1 MCFSAKASFTAA
13 TVLVVIGALLVRR
26 THDKRCLFLALIP
39 FFFAVQ
45 QAAEGFLWLNRAP
58 YISKWVFLSFAF
70 VVWPLWIPF
79 SFWYAE
85 ETPFRKQAM
94 AFCLGIGLVVGF
106 LLAMAIPHVQVAAV
120 KHIQYIYSYRG
131 LGLFYMLAT
140 LLPFFLSSLSKAWAL
155 GLLFLICALIVLW
168 VERTFFIS
176 MWCFFSA
183 LISLGLL
190 QVFSSSQQ
198 NH

>member
-13 TVLVVIGALLVRR
+13 AVLVVMGALLMRR
-26 THDKRCLFLALIP
+26 PYDRRLVFLTLIP
-39 FFFAVQ
+39 FFFAIQ
-45 QAAEGFLWLNRAP
+45 QAAEGFLWLKVTP
-58 YISKWVFLSFAF
+58 DVSKWVFLSFAF
-70 VVWPLWIPF
+70 VVWPIWIPF

-106 LLAMAIPHVQVAAV
+106 LLAMAIPHVQIYATQ
-120 KHIQYIYSYRG
+120 HIQYIYSYTG
-131 LGLFYMLAT
+131 LGVFYMIAT

-155 GLLFLICALIVLW
+155 GFLFLLSALIVLW

-176 MWCFFSA
+176 IWCFFSA
-183 LISLGLL
+183 LISLGL
-190 QVFSSSQQ
+190 FFIKKGETS
-198 NH
+198 